1 MSDRPINL
9 IKLTDK
15 DKKKYFQLKEKEN
28 EKYIAGDLIL
38 ISDDEYAIVSKESIL
53 LKQKINKY
61 NIVLRK
67 K

>member
-9 IKLTDK
+9 IKVTDK
-15 DKKKYFQLKEKEN
+15 DKKKYFQLKEN
-28 EKYIAGDLIL
+28 EKYTAGDLIL

>member
-15 DKKKYFQLKEKEN
+15 DKKKYFQLKEN

>member
-9 IKLTDK
+9 IKITDK
-15 DKKKYFQLKEKEN
+15 DKKKYFQLKEN